1 MNKVAI
7 IGKQQQ
13 LKMRNM
19 LKEYLEE
26 NGLSADIL
34 DMETR
39 NVLDWTDY
47 MKGYNAIISCGEKFP
62 AEVFEALKDDL
73 KLVSRWGVG
82 TDEIDKVKAAE
93 CGIAVCNA
101 AGTLS
106 TGVAECAMGL
116 ILAVLRS
123 IPAADS
129 EVRNND
135 WSRFFESRIGSQIE
149 GKTVGLIGFGDI
161 SRALA
166 RMLTGFNC
174 RVIAYDIFWN
184 EEQGK
189 QLAVEY
195 ADIETIQR
203 EADIISIHVPSTP
216 QTNGMVNREFLEK
229 CKRNAILINTSRG
242 RLVVAEDLADALN
255 NGVIAGAG
263 MDVFFPEPPNPDNP
277 LLTAK
282 NTVLLPHMGAGTVE
296 SHLKAGMTAAKNVVD
311 FFKGENVKT
320 ILNPDYAKNK

>member
-7 IGKQQQ
+7 IGKQQK
-13 LKMRNM
+13 LEVRKM
-19 LKEYLEE
+19 LKEYLES
-26 NGLSADIL
+26 NGLTADIL

-39 NVLDWTDY
+39 NVLDWTDQ

-62 AEVFEALKDDL
+62 AEVFEILKDDL

-82 TDEIDKVKAAE
+82 TDEMDKDKATE

-106 TGVAECAMGL
+106 TAVAECAIAL
-116 ILAVLRS
+116 ILAVMRS
-123 IPAADS
+123 IPTSDS

-135 WSRFFESRIGSQIE
+135 WSRFFESRIGTQIE

-166 RMLTGFNC
+166 RMLSGFNC
-174 RVIAYDIFWN
+174 RVIAYDIYWN
-184 EEQGK
+184 EEQAKLLG
-189 QLAVEY
+189 VEY

-216 QTNGMVNREFLEK
+216 QTNGMINKEFLAK

-242 RLVVAEDLADALN
+242 RLVVPEDLAEALN
-255 NGVIAGAG
+255 NDVIAGAG
-263 MDVFFPEPPNPDNP
+263 MDVFFPEPPDPSNP
-277 LLTAK
+277 LLSAK
-282 NTVLLPHMGAGTVE
+282 NTVLLPHMGAGTIE
-296 SHLKAGMTAAKNVVD
+296 SQINAGMTAAKNVVD
-311 FFKGENVKT
+311 FFNGETIAT
-320 ILNPDYAKNK
+320 ILNPDYIKNL